1 MKLTGFDTMLKPRL
15 DLRESADGQLWLDD
29 GELAIAM
36 TGMSNDRLA
45 ETDMRLYADGEWD
58 VGDCSGV
65 ELLSSHDVAGLPV
78 IATFRDDEF
87 TPAAYSE
94 MGPAGRAY
102 TGCTAGKTQEVDRR

>member
-1 MKLTGFDTMLKPRL
+1 MQPARL
-15 DLRESADGQLWLDD
+15 DLRESAEGQLWLDD

-36 TGMSNDRLA
+36 TGISNDRLA

-65 ELLSSHDVAGLPV
+65 ELRGSYEVADLPV

-87 TPAAYSE
+87 TPAAYFE

-102 TGCTAGKTQEVDRR
+102 TGCSQEVDGR